1 MNDRRRITVSKYISK
16 HLRHAP
22 QAIGLTLGDGG
33 WVPIDALL
41 EAAAKH
47 RFLFTREELE
57 QVVRYCDKQRFAID
71 PTGQLVRA
79 NQGHSVEVELQLE
92 PISPPDVLYH
102 GTAIHLREP
111 LLAAGL
117 LKMRRHHVHLSAD
130 VPTAVAV
137 GQRHGRPIVFAVD
150 TMSMSRDGYVFF
162 RAANG
167 VWLTDHVPPRY
178 LRELP
183 QE

>member
-1 MNDRRRITVSKYISK
+1 MNDRRRISVSKYISK

-22 QAIGLTLGDGG
+22 EAIGLTLGDGG
-33 WVPIDALL
+33 WVPIEALL
-41 EAAAKH
+41 TAAAKH
-47 RFLFTREELE
+47 QFPITPEEVE
-57 QVVRYCDKQRFAID
+57 QVVASCEKQRFAID
-71 PTGQLVRA
+71 PTGQLIRA
-79 NQGHSVEVELQLE
+79 NQGHSVQVELHLE
-92 PISPPDVLYH
+92 PITPPDVLYH
-102 GTAIHLREP
+102 GTAVHLREP

-117 LKMRRHHVHLSAD
+117 LKMRRQHVHLSAD
-130 VPTAVAV
+130 VLTALAV